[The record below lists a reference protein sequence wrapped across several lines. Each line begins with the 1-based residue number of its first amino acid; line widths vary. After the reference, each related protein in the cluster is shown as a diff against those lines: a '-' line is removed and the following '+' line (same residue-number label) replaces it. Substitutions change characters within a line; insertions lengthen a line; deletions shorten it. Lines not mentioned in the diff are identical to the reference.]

1 MIFCWP
7 LPCSRWSSP
16 EPQGG
21 NRKHLFHHTSRVV
34 CTNCTQWSYIWLHL
48 DSCKYLYHLSSSLP
62 SLLSPTPS
70 SLPLS
75 PLSPSLLSPPPS
87 SLPSILSPLS
97 PPSSLPLPPLSPS
110 LLSPFPPSSLP
121 SLLSPHH
128 PKLLKG
134 EWMFVCNRCKH
145 LHGKEV
151 IGYNKLSEM
160 KIMIHAFILL
170 YKGKT
175 SYLQQLCPYIQLHSG
190 S

>member
-21 NRKHLFHHTSRVV
+21 NWKHLFHHTSRVV
-34 CTNCTQWSYIWLHL
+34 CTNYTQWSYISLHL

-70 SLPLS
+70 SLPL
-75 PLSPSLLSPPPS
+75 P
-87 SLPSILSPLS
+87 PLS
-97 PPSSLPLPPLSPS
+97 PPSSLLSPLPPLSPS
-110 LLSPFPPSSLP
+110 LLSLPPSSLPSLLPPLSPPSSLP

-175 SYLQQLCPYIQLHSG
+175 SLVQQLSPYIQMHSE